1 MRRAC
6 HALSLDDARTTFHPV
21 LWTEEGESLPQKG
34 DKGHRWLKDERI
46 SQVWFAGVHS
56 NVGDGYPDDALGTF
70 AASVLLEEAK
80 HRGLKFKVEPF
91 ELFPRT
97 GMCQLRTSTAKVAK
111 CQVRI
116 ASAQQIAT
124 AEIVEG

>member
-1 MRRAC
+1 MNASAKC
-6 HALSLDDARTTFHPV
+6 GLPV
-21 LWTEEGESLPQKG
+21 STQTWATDILTMPSAHLPL
-34 DKGHRWLKDERI
+34 RWI
-46 SQVWFAGVHS
+46 M
-56 NVGDGYPDDALGTF
+56 
-70 AASVLLEEAK
+70 EEAK

-91 ELFPRT
+91 GLFPRT